1 MSISF
6 LAPGRVG
13 PIRATAE
20 PLRVGRANAVV
31 EVRVVDTGKD
41 DRLIAVALLTATVL
55 DRPSGQ

>member
-1 MSISF
+1 M
-6 LAPGRVG
+6 
-13 PIRATAE
+13 AE

-55 DRPSGQ
+55 EARPPA